1 MRKEMIV
8 NKYALYAPLAL
19 FGLAG
24 LFLYIYFIGQSNEGA
39 FRENLVPELI
49 GFCLEGFFWIGL
61 LSYVQKTREHTRRKE
76 LWLSLRGSLRS
87 FLSYLDIAFL
97 DNNAEPL
104 SSNALEQNP
113 EIINSLIEKLEQ
125 NELDLESMVLLK
137 KTSINSILL
146 IRDLVPVAAQLSAA
160 HMRWW
165 IAISDSMRRIKEAKN
180 REKLEKHTL
189 LLLKNIQ
196 EFDLL
201 KY

>member
-1 MRKEMIV
+1 MVKNM
-8 NKYALYAPLAL
+8 NKYLSYAPMAI

-24 LFLYIYFIGQSNEGA
+24 LILYIYFIGQSNEGA

-61 LSYVQKTREHTRRKE
+61 LSYVQKTREHSRRKE

-97 DNNAEPL
+97 DNNAEPQ
-104 SSNALEQNP
+104 SSNDLEQNP
-113 EIINSLIEKLEQ
+113 EIINSLLIKLEN

-160 HMRWW
+160 HMSWW
-165 IAISDSMRRIKEAKN
+165 IAITDSMRRIKDSN
-180 REKLEKHTL
+180 SRENLVKHTTF
-189 LLLKNIQ
+189 LLKNIQ

-201 KY
+201 EY

>member
-1 MRKEMIV
+1 MHRVMTV
-8 NKYALYAPLAL
+8 NKYLLYAPMAI
-19 FGLAG
+19 FGIAG
-24 LFLYIYFIGQSNEGA
+24 LLLYIYFISESNAGA

-61 LSYVQKTREHTRRKE
+61 LSYVQKTKEHDRRKE

-97 DNNAEPL
+97 DNNAEPI
-104 SSNALEQNP
+104 SSTSLEQNP
-113 EIINSLIEKLEQ
+113 EIIQSLLDKLKV
-125 NELDLESMVLLK
+125 NDLDLESMVLLK

-165 IAISDSMRRIKEAKN
+165 IAISDSMRKIKDSNN
-180 REKLEKHTL
+180 RDKIEKHTT

>member
-1 MRKEMIV
+1 M
-8 NKYALYAPLAL
+8 NKYMLYGPMAL
-19 FGLAG
+19 FGFAG
-24 LFLYIYFIGQSNEGA
+24 LVLYYYFMGHTQEGA
-39 FRENLVPELI
+39 FTDNLVPELI

-61 LSYVQKTREHTRRKE
+61 LSYFQQTREHQRRKE
-76 LWLSLRGSLRS
+76 LWLSLRGSMRS

-97 DNNAEPL
+97 ESHAEPI
-104 SSNALEQNP
+104 SSIELEQNP
-113 EIINSLIEKLEQ
+113 EIIQRLLTKLEK
-125 NELDLESMVLLK
+125 EDLDLDSMVLLK

-165 IAISDSMRRIKEAKN
+165 IAITDEMRKIKDSTTRQS
-180 REKLEKHTL
+180 LEKHTVM
-189 LLLKNIQ
+189 LLKNLQ

>member
-1 MRKEMIV
+1 MTM
-8 NKYALYAPLAL
+8 NKYLLYAPMAI
-19 FGLAG
+19 FGIAG
-24 LFLYIYFIGQSNEGA
+24 LLLYIYFTTESSPGA
-39 FRENLVPELI
+39 FKENMVPELI

-61 LSYVQKTREHTRRKE
+61 LSYVQKTKEHDRRKE

-97 DNNAEPL
+97 DNNAEPI
-104 SSNALEQNP
+104 SSAALEQNP
-113 EIINSLIEKLEQ
+113 EIIQSLLNQLKE

-165 IAISDSMRRIKEAKN
+165 IAITDSMRRIKDAN
-180 REKLEKHTL
+180 SREKLEKHTT

>member
-1 MRKEMIV
+1 MTV
-8 NKYALYAPLAL
+8 NKYLLYAPMAI
-19 FGLAG
+19 FGIAG
-24 LFLYIYFIGQSNEGA
+24 LILYLYFIGQSNEGA

-61 LSYVQKTREHTRRKE
+61 LSYVQKTKEHDRRKE

-97 DNNAEPL
+97 ENNSEPI
-104 SSNALEQNP
+104 SSSALEQNP
-113 EIINSLIEKLEQ
+113 EIIELLLKKLED

-160 HMRWW
+160 HMSWW
-165 IAISDSMRRIKEAKN
+165 IAISDSMRRIKDSNNRTKLVKN
-180 REKLEKHTL
+180 TRF
-189 LLLKNIQ
+189 LLKNIQ